1 VILIFQAEKLCVP
14 SPTAAHAL
22 LKVLEEPPD
31 RTVFI
36 LVSSQPNVILETIHS
51 RCQSLYF
58 PPISNAVIQN
68 QLVQSGTD
76 QVQAAVIAR
85 ISSGNVGLS
94 RQLKDDYSDTMEK
107 LYTFLNACFS
117 KDPSVWEKC
126 IDISVRLKNKNITQL
141 EQLFRYT
148 ALFFRDLL
156 YYKIT
161 GVDDEIIF
169 KNQMGKIDK
178 LSKAY
183 PEGDWQACIQHIENT
198 QNYILRNGYLPLM
211 ITNLMI
217 DIHKALQ
224 GKFHKPFQ
232 LSDWTPV

>member
-1 VILIFQAEKLCVP
+1 M
-14 SPTAAHAL
+14 AAPNMWL
-22 LKVLEEPPD
+22 L
-31 RTVFI
+31 R
-36 LVSSQPNVILETIHS
+36 
-51 RCQSLYF
+51 
-58 PPISNAVIQN
+58 
-68 QLVQSGTD
+68 
-76 QVQAAVIAR
+76 
-85 ISSGNVGLS
+85 LS
-94 RQLKDDYSDTMEK
+94 RIYSLDCGP
-107 LYTFLNACFS
+107 YAALNGAAIPLRSF
-117 KDPSVWEKC
+117 
-126 IDISVRLKNKNITQL
+126 
-141 EQLFRYT
+141 
-148 ALFFRDLL
+148 FFRDLL